1 MMVRPYHPPS
11 LSALIADEDGT
22 TAARLAAEERIR
34 AIALETGR
42 QRGLEEG
49 LARGRAEGRLAGR
62 AEAEREAAEEMARRG
77 ETGAALAASA
87 LERLLAGRAED
98 RRLLDADL
106 RAALV
111 AALQALF
118 PTLLARAAG
127 GEVAALLAEALTE
140 RAADRIT
147 LRAHPAT
154 LAAMQADGFPGR
166 DQPERV
172 RLLPDP
178 ALPEGLAEAG
188 WADGGLIYDPAAL
201 LQRVLATLGAADAMP
216 QETTP

>member
-1 MMVRPYHPPS
+1 
-11 LSALIADEDGT
+11 
-22 TAARLAAEERIR
+22 
-34 AIALETGR
+34 
-42 QRGLEEG
+42 Q
-49 LARGRAEGRLAGR
+49 
-62 AEAEREAAEEMARRG
+62 
-77 ETGAALAASA
+77 GAALAATA
-87 LERLLAGRAED
+87 LERLLASRAED
-98 RRLLDADL
+98 RRMLDADL

-111 AALQALF
+111 AALEALF

-154 LAAMQADGFPGR
+154 LAAMQADGFPGGG
-166 DQPERV
+166 QPERV

-178 ALPEGLAEAG
+178 GLPEGQAEAG

-201 LQRVLATLGAADAMP
+201 LQRVLTTLGAADAMP